1 MKAAEIRA
9 DLYKLIEQTEDV
21 SILKALKVL
30 LKKQVKSEKDFWDD
44 LPEALKS
51 DIDKGLEEIE
61 NDEVMTH
68 NEDMKKYEKWI

>member
-1 MKAAEIRA
+1 MKAAEIKA

-68 NEDMKKYEKWI
+68 KEAMKKYDKWI